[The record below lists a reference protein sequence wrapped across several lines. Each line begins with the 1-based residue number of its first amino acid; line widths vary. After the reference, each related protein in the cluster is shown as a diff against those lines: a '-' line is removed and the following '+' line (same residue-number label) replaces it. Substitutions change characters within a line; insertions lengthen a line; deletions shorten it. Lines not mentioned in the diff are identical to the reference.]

1 MKAHSASLLNAIS
14 LIVLSLWGYLTSDT
28 PSVTALIPSIVGI
41 ILLLCFTG
49 VKNENKV
56 IAHIAVLLTL
66 VILFALIKPLIGAF
80 DRADNLAIIRVFI
93 MILTTAFAMLKFV
106 QSFIQARKNREK

>member
-1 MKAHSASLLNAIS
+1 MKANSASLLNAIG
-14 LIVLSLWGYLTSDT
+14 LIVLSLWGYLTSDP
-28 PSVTALIPSIVGI
+28 PSVTAIIPSIVGI

-66 VILFALIKPLIGAF
+66 VILFALIMVHQNCKSYLSNCHDQHLFTIKIGVAYLRDESTKYKYF
-80 DRADNLAIIRVFI
+80 S
-93 MILTTAFAMLKFV
+93 ILKVMK
-106 QSFIQARKNREK
+106 